1 MMNSE
6 IYKLNNFLP
15 VSIITGV
22 AMSVFVNF
30 SVFFIGYAFMSFI
43 KARDKEFGIYLTQ
56 GMTSKELKK
65 MVIVENLI
73 IVLLSLFNGLIAGTL
88 FSKIFFLVVVRI
100 SKLDGLTFEL
110 NYKNYFITIALFGLI
125 FAVLV
130 LYTII
135 RINKL
140 EIMELLKSKKKSY
153 SVSTKKTII
162 CVLGIILMIVALTS
176 LYLNYILGI
185 FIVPDKWKGIWEYI
199 GIIGIYLFVL
209 GAGSFY
215 TAIVGIRRV
224 RYKKNILKIS
234 NINEA
239 LSRNRNIIFLLT
251 IFGLIVIYYSGYG
264 YSLKDRQSDLGAR
277 FNPDIIYVED
287 YEKQSEVQQMDS
299 IVNDYEEAIEESKKV
314 TFLNMELGKKN
325 IRGSYTKV
333 RGNIGILSESN
344 FNEIAGHKI
353 TTKQGQGFVMTNLA
367 KAKQLDIKKYEKLV
381 ISSKN
386 KTYELTAN
394 SKHYDLIIA
403 KEVFIPDYV
412 VVLHNSDYEQLFKE
426 SELEYKKILY
436 TLTISR
442 NFDVEEIVNILKSE
456 LTEASNKIVS
466 RRELYAITEREI
478 RLSKFLFTFT
488 EILLF
493 IVSGCILYFNLIM
506 EVSEV
511 KTIYFKL
518 YRIGIT
524 DDEIIEV
531 IHSQI
536 RIVLFL
542 PCLLA
547 SIIGSLYVTL
557 LTLNEPNTPIYT
569 LSTLSTI
576 VIYVLFYFLIYQ
588 IVKSKF
594 IKEIIYADQ

>member
-1 MMNSE
+1 
-6 IYKLNNFLP
+6 
-15 VSIITGV
+15 
-22 AMSVFVNF
+22 
-30 SVFFIGYAFMSFI
+30 
-43 KARDKEFGIYLTQ
+43 
-56 GMTSKELKK
+56 
-65 MVIVENLI
+65 
-73 IVLLSLFNGLIAGTL
+73 
-88 FSKIFFLVVVRI
+88 
-100 SKLDGLTFEL
+100 
-110 NYKNYFITIALFGLI
+110 
-125 FAVLV
+125 
-130 LYTII
+130 
-135 RINKL
+135 
-140 EIMELLKSKKKSY
+140 
-153 SVSTKKTII
+153 
-162 CVLGIILMIVALTS
+162 
-176 LYLNYILGI
+176 
-185 FIVPDKWKGIWEYI
+185 
-199 GIIGIYLFVL
+199 
-209 GAGSFY
+209 
-215 TAIVGIRRV
+215 
-224 RYKKNILKIS
+224 
-234 NINEA
+234 
-239 LSRNRNIIFLLT
+239 
-251 IFGLIVIYYSGYG
+251 
-264 YSLKDRQSDLGAR
+264 
-277 FNPDIIYVED
+277 
-287 YEKQSEVQQMDS
+287 
-299 IVNDYEEAIEESKKV
+299 
-314 TFLNMELGKKN
+314 
-325 IRGSYTKV
+325 
-333 RGNIGILSESN
+333 
-344 FNEIAGHKI
+344 
-353 TTKQGQGFVMTNLA
+353 
-367 KAKQLDIKKYEKLV
+367 V